1 MSDAS
6 RKPSDDLEVFFN
18 ASSDLLAIADFNGML
33 IHVNAAWTLM
43 LGFTEEELLSTT
55 YVSLIHPDDQREA
68 VSSISPFTQQSKGLN
83 FVARFRTT
91 TNSHRLLHCSVVSD
105 LTRRQIY
112 LSAREMPGW
121 REGAE
126 ERTNQA
132 RRIAE
137 QMRGDSHIEEALRH
151 TVETVTSIIVSC
163 PHAIIAVDRNRNVRI
178 WNPAATRIFGWTDEE
193 VVGNRVPFVTED
205 QQRSSDDFN
214 DRAMQGEVF
223 TNHEVQRNRRDGTVA
238 DLLVSAGPTY
248 DIHGVIDGFI
258 TVTTDITEHKK
269 LEQQFLRTQRMESI
283 GTIAG
288 GVAHDLNNVLAPI
301 QMSLELLRMKSTD
314 PSINRTLDTLQS
326 CVKRGADL
334 IRQILTFARGVKAE
348 RAPLQTRNAVR
359 DMHKVVVETM
369 PKSINITSDVPT
381 DLWNI
386 SADMTQVHQVLMNLC
401 INARDA
407 MPEGGTLSIC
417 AGNVVL
423 DEAFVKMSG
432 GPATGPHVFIEI
444 RDSGSGIPAEIRER
458 IFEPFFTTKGIDKG
472 TGLGLSTVAAI
483 VKSHGGF
490 INLYSEVGR
499 GTSFKVYLPAL
510 TTISQQQVVEALK
523 TLPVGNGEL
532 ILVVDDEAAVRD
544 IAALTL
550 ESHGYRVLQAQD
562 GADGVARYAQNLG
575 EIKLVISD
583 MDMPVMNGA
592 AMIRSLERIDPN
604 VRVLSASGL
613 VGGPPP
619 AQSPQKGRKVLPKPY
634 TAEQLLN
641 AVHDLIVAA

>member
-1 MSDAS
+1 MSNAS
-6 RKPSDDLEVFFN
+6 RKSDEIEVFFN
-18 ASSDLLAIADFNGML
+18 TSSDLLAIADFNGML
-33 IHVNAAWTLM
+33 VRVNAAWTTT
-43 LGFTEEELLSTT
+43 LGLTEETLLTKT
-55 YVSLIHPDDQREA
+55 YIALIHPDDQREA
-68 VSSISPFTQQSKGLN
+68 LTSVSPSKQEAKRLH
-83 FVARFRTT
+83 FVARFRTA
-91 TNSHRLLHCSVVSD
+91 SASYRLLHCSVVSD
-105 LTRRQIY
+105 PERRQIY

-121 REGAE
+121 REDAE
-126 ERTNQA
+126 RAAQA

-137 QMRGDSHIEEALRH
+137 QIRGDSNLEEALRH

-193 VVGNRVPFVTED
+193 VVGNRVPFVTTD
-205 QQRSSDDFN
+205 QQHSSDDFN

-223 TNHEVQRNRRDGTVA
+223 TNHEVQRHRRDGTPV

-248 DIHGVIDGFI
+248 DINGVIDGFV
-258 TVTTDITEHKK
+258 TVATDITEHKK

-301 QMSLELLRMKSTD
+301 QMSIELLRMKSSD
-314 PSINRTLDTLQS
+314 PTIERTLDTLQG

-348 RAPLQTRNAVR
+348 RAPLQTRNVVR

-369 PKSINITSDVPT
+369 PKSIEIISEVPT

-386 SADMTQVHQVLMNLC
+386 SADMTQLHQVLMNLC

-407 MPEGGTLSIC
+407 MPEGGTLSIS

-423 DEAFVKMSG
+423 DEAFVRMSG

-444 RDSGSGIPAEIRER
+444 RDSGSGIPAEIRDR

-483 VKSHGGF
+483 VKSHRGF

-510 TTISQQQVVEALK
+510 TTMAQQQTTEIAR
-523 TLPVGNGEL
+523 TLPTGNGEL

-562 GADGVARYAQNLG
+562 GADGVARYAQHLG

-613 VGGPPP
+613 IGGPPP
-619 AQSPQKGRKVLPKPY
+619 TQSSVRKVLPKPY

-641 AVHDLIVAA
+641 AVHDLVVAA